1 MKEEILRMVN
11 ITKSFNQVTV
21 LENVDFD
28 MRKGEVH
35 ALVGENGAGKSTLM
49 KILAGVYQPDS
60 GKIFINN
67 EEVKLRSPIEAKNK
81 GISIIYQ
88 EFSLIPTLSISYNIF
103 LGKEPKNRFGIIDR
117 GKMVLEAKKVLEKIG
132 LNLKSESVVGDLSTG
147 NMQQVEIAKAILE
160 NSKILIMDEP
170 TSALTEAETEK
181 LFNIINL
188 LKEKGTSIIYI
199 THRMKEIF
207 QICDR
212 ITVLRDG
219 KKVLTSEIKDT
230 SLQDIIR
237 NMTGRNKKIEVLR
250 EGTKALNKQSKTPL
264 LEVKNLSSSN
274 NFSSVNFNL
283 FPGEVLGITGLLGSG
298 KTELAQTIFGI
309 EKKDFGEIIIK
320 GDIAKIKSPK
330 DAMNYGIGLIP
341 ENRRTQGLILN
352 QSIKTNAVLPS
363 LKRFC
368 NFFII
373 REKEVM
379 NTVKGI
385 IRQLKIKSKSLNEE
399 VRFLSGGN
407 QQKVVIGKWLIYDPD
422 ILIMDEP
429 TIGVDVGAKS
439 EIIEIIKKMAEEGK
453 GVIVISSEL
462 NELLAVSDR
471 IIVMSRGKMVKE
483 LQREEIENE
492 EELQRAIQTA

>member
-21 LENVDFD
+21 LENIDFD

-103 LGKEPKNRFGIIDR
+103 LGKEPRNRYGIIDR
-117 GKMVLEAKKVLEKIG
+117 GKMELETEKVLEKIG
-132 LNLKSESVVGDLSTG
+132 LNLKPKSVVGDLSTG

-170 TSALTEAETEK
+170 TSALTETETEK

-207 QICDR
+207 QISDR

-219 KKVLTSEIKDT
+219 KKVLTSEIKDI
-230 SLQDIIR
+230 SLQDVIK

-250 EGTKALNKQSKTPL
+250 EKTKIFNKQSEIPL

-320 GDIAKIKSPK
+320 GDITKIKSPK
-330 DAMNYGIGLIP
+330 DAMSYGIGLIP

-352 QSIKTNAVLPS
+352 QSIKINAVLPS

-373 REKEVM
+373 REKEVV
-379 NTVKGI
+379 NTIKGVM
-385 IRQLKIKSKSLNEE
+385 RQLKIKSHSLNEE

-407 QQKVVIGKWLIYDPD
+407 QQKVVIGKWLIYGPD

-429 TIGVDVGAKS
+429 TIGVDIGAKS
-439 EIIEIIKKMAEEGK
+439 EIIDIIKEMSEEGK

-471 IIVMSRGKMVKE
+471 IIIMSRGRMVKE
-483 LQREEIENE
+483 FQREEIENE

>member
-67 EEVKLRSPIEAKNK
+67 EEVKLRNPIEAKHR

-117 GKMVLEAKKVLEKIG
+117 EKMVLEAKKVLEKIG
-132 LNLKSESVVGDLSTG
+132 LNLKPESVVGDLSTG

-330 DAMNYGIGLIP
+330 DAMTYGIGLIP

-373 REKEVM
+373 REKKVM

-429 TIGVDVGAKS
+429 TIGVDIGAKF

-471 IIVMSRGKMVKE
+471 IIIMSRGKMVKE